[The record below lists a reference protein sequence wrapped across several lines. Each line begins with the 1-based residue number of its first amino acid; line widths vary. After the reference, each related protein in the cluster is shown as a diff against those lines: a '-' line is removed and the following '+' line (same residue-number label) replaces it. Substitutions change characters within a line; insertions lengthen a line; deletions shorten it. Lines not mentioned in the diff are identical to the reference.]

1 MKITRRNLMAGAAIA
16 ASVAVLTAC
25 APSSSNTTTSAG
37 DKTTLSLVAY
47 SVPKAADGAI
57 EKAFAKTNPGKG
69 VTWKQSY
76 GASGDQSR
84 AVVGGLKADV
94 VHFSLAPDVTRLV
107 DEGLVDKAWDQNDNK
122 GILSTSV
129 VAIVVRKGNPK
140 HIESFAD
147 LAKPGVGVVTPNPG
161 SSGSARWNILA
172 AYQSIIANGGSEA
185 DAKAYLKKL
194 FANVKA
200 LPGSG
205 RDATTAFQGGT
216 GDVLLSYENEAIFA
230 RQSGESRRLRRP
242 EAEPADREPGRRHDQ
257 GGAGGQEV
265 PRLRDQLRG
274 PGHLREVRL
283 PSGRVRPGRRRRHRQ
298 GRQRPGRP
306 VPEDRRA
313 VHDRQDLRWLV
324 GRQHQVLRRE
334 ERHHHQDHRGVRQV
348 VTTEIQL
355 APGAARKRRTRSAT
369 SLTRSSGLGLGVA
382 LTWFS
387 LLVLI
392 PLALVVI
399 QSADGGWQTF
409 RDTLTNSQ
417 TAAALRLTVTQ
428 ALIVTVV
435 NVVFGTLIAWVLVR
449 DDFRGKRL
457 LEVIIDI
464 PFALPTI
471 VAGLVL
477 LSLYGPDS
485 PIGIN
490 VANTERSV
498 FLALLFVTLPFVV
511 RTVEPVLLELDPE
524 VEEAAASLGA
534 SRFTTLRR
542 ILLPALAPA
551 ITAGAALSFARGI
564 SEYGSLVLLS
574 GNLPNKT
581 EVASVRILTYIE
593 NGNEAAAASVAV
605 LLLAV
610 ALVAIILL
618 QILTNAVAKRG

>member
-1 MKITRRNLMAGAAIA
+1 M
-16 ASVAVLTAC
+16 
-25 APSSSNTTTSAG
+25 
-37 DKTTLSLVAY
+37 
-47 SVPKAADGAI
+47 
-57 EKAFAKTNPGKG
+57 
-69 VTWKQSY
+69 
-76 GASGDQSR
+76 
-84 AVVGGLKADV
+84 
-94 VHFSLAPDVTRLV
+94 
-107 DEGLVDKAWDQNDNK
+107 
-122 GILSTSV
+122 
-129 VAIVVRKGNPK
+129 
-140 HIESFAD
+140 
-147 LAKPGVGVVTPNPG
+147 
-161 SSGSARWNILA
+161 
-172 AYQSIIANGGSEA
+172 
-185 DAKAYLKKL
+185 
-194 FANVKA
+194 
-200 LPGSG
+200 
-205 RDATTAFQGGT
+205 
-216 GDVLLSYENEAIFA
+216 
-230 RQSGESRRLRRP
+230 
-242 EAEPADREPGRRHDQ
+242 
-257 GGAGGQEV
+257 
-265 PRLRDQLRG
+265 
-274 PGHLREVRL
+274 
-283 PSGRVRPGRRRRHRQ
+283 
-298 GRQRPGRP
+298 
-306 VPEDRRA
+306 
-313 VHDRQDLRWLV
+313 
-324 GRQHQVLRRE
+324 
-334 ERHHHQDHRGVRQV
+334 
-348 VTTEIQL
+348 TTEIQP
-355 APGAARKRRTRSAT
+355 APGATRKRRARSAT
-369 SLTRSSGLGLGVA
+369 SLTRSSGIGLGLAV
-382 LTWFS
+382 TWFS

-428 ALIVTVV
+428 ALIVTLV
-435 NVVFGTLIAWVLVR
+435 NVMFGTLIAWVLVR
-449 DDFRGKRL
+449 DHFWGKRI

-605 LLLAV
+605 LLLGV
-610 ALVAIILL
+610 ALIAIILL
-618 QILTNAVAKRG
+618 QVLTNAVSRRA

>member
-1 MKITRRNLMAGAAIA
+1 
-16 ASVAVLTAC
+16 
-25 APSSSNTTTSAG
+25 
-37 DKTTLSLVAY
+37 
-47 SVPKAADGAI
+47 
-57 EKAFAKTNPGKG
+57 
-69 VTWKQSY
+69 
-76 GASGDQSR
+76 
-84 AVVGGLKADV
+84 
-94 VHFSLAPDVTRLV
+94 
-107 DEGLVDKAWDQNDNK
+107 
-122 GILSTSV
+122 
-129 VAIVVRKGNPK
+129 
-140 HIESFAD
+140 
-147 LAKPGVGVVTPNPG
+147 
-161 SSGSARWNILA
+161 
-172 AYQSIIANGGSEA
+172 
-185 DAKAYLKKL
+185 
-194 FANVKA
+194 
-200 LPGSG
+200 
-205 RDATTAFQGGT
+205 
-216 GDVLLSYENEAIFA
+216 
-230 RQSGESRRLRRP
+230 
-242 EAEPADREPGRRHDQ
+242 
-257 GGAGGQEV
+257 
-265 PRLRDQLRG
+265 
-274 PGHLREVRL
+274 
-283 PSGRVRPGRRRRHRQ
+283 
-298 GRQRPGRP
+298 
-306 VPEDRRA
+306 
-313 VHDRQDLRWLV
+313 
-324 GRQHQVLRRE
+324 
-334 ERHHHQDHRGVRQV
+334 

-355 APGAARKRRTRSAT
+355 APGAARRRRTRSAT

-399 QSADGGWQTF
+399 QSADDGWATF

-610 ALVAIILL
+610 ALIAIILL
-618 QILTNAVAKRG
+618 QVLTNAVAKRG

>member
-1 MKITRRNLMAGAAIA
+1 M
-16 ASVAVLTAC
+16 
-25 APSSSNTTTSAG
+25 
-37 DKTTLSLVAY
+37 
-47 SVPKAADGAI
+47 
-57 EKAFAKTNPGKG
+57 
-69 VTWKQSY
+69 
-76 GASGDQSR
+76 
-84 AVVGGLKADV
+84 
-94 VHFSLAPDVTRLV
+94 
-107 DEGLVDKAWDQNDNK
+107 
-122 GILSTSV
+122 
-129 VAIVVRKGNPK
+129 
-140 HIESFAD
+140 
-147 LAKPGVGVVTPNPG
+147 
-161 SSGSARWNILA
+161 
-172 AYQSIIANGGSEA
+172 
-185 DAKAYLKKL
+185 
-194 FANVKA
+194 
-200 LPGSG
+200 
-205 RDATTAFQGGT
+205 
-216 GDVLLSYENEAIFA
+216 
-230 RQSGESRRLRRP
+230 
-242 EAEPADREPGRRHDQ
+242 
-257 GGAGGQEV
+257 
-265 PRLRDQLRG
+265 
-274 PGHLREVRL
+274 
-283 PSGRVRPGRRRRHRQ
+283 
-298 GRQRPGRP
+298 
-306 VPEDRRA
+306 
-313 VHDRQDLRWLV
+313 
-324 GRQHQVLRRE
+324 
-334 ERHHHQDHRGVRQV
+334 
-348 VTTEIQL
+348 TTEIPL
-355 APGAARKRRTRSAT
+355 APGAARRRRTRSAT

-399 QSADGGWQTF
+399 QSADDGWATF

-449 DDFRGKRL
+449 DHFRGKRL

-605 LLLAV
+605 LLLGV
-610 ALVAIILL
+610 ALIAIILL
-618 QILTNAVAKRG
+618 QVLTNAVAKRG